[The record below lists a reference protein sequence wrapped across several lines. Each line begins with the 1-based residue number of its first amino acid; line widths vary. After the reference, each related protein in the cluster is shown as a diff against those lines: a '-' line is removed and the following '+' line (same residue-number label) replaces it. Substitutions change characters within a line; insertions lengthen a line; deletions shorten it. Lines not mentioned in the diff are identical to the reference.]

1 MGWVRRLVDS
11 VITGWAMPISNT
23 PGRIFGR
30 RIRRTNNVEDGVYT
44 LNEARGVLGVD
55 PIEGG
60 DEPSS

>member
-1 MGWVRRLVDS
+1 
-11 VITGWAMPISNT
+11 MPISNS

-30 RIRRTNNVEDGVYT
+30 RIRRTNHVEDGLYT

-55 PIEGG
+55 PIEGR